1 MSTRIAALLALLL
14 LALPA
19 WADEPC
25 PRRANVDC
33 AGAMRAVDA
42 AIAADP
48 WLAILDQA
56 RAMRLEELGRLL
68 DAGSAAELRRQDAAW
83 RRSLSRD
90 LFFRPDGSLDEA
102 APRAALRG
110 PMEYWLTRL
119 MRVQHDPSW
128 RIGGV
133 WFGVQGQVAV
143 AVAGRGRHRI
153 EANTA
158 EVNHL
163 AWTCEYE
170 GEGESHRDDW
180 LETADGALDLRRV
193 GSVLRIRMIGPGPVD
208 FCGAAGSVAGD
219 YFRIGDAD

>member
-1 MSTRIAALLALLL
+1 MTTRLAAFLALLL
-14 LALPA
+14 LAMPA
-19 WADEPC
+19 RGEERC

-68 DAGSAAELRRQDAAW
+68 DADSAAALRRQDATW
-83 RRSLSRD
+83 RRSLSRH
-90 LFFRPDGSLDEA
+90 LFFRPDGSLDETD
-102 APRAALRG
+102 PRAMLRG
-110 PMEYWLTRL
+110 SMEFWLMRL
-119 MRVQHDPSW
+119 MRVQHEPSW

-143 AVAGRGRHRI
+143 AEAGRGRHRI

-158 EVNHL
+158 DVFHV

-170 GEGESHRDDW
+170 GEGESHREDW
-180 LETADGALDLRRV
+180 LETADGALELRRV
-193 GSVLRIRMIGPGPVD
+193 GSSLRLRVIGPAPVD
-208 FCGAAGSVAGD
+208 YCGAAGSVAGV